1 MKSSL
6 AGRVSRALLIAAPLF
21 VVSPSAAP
29 AADTGPS
36 SRLLDLMAQ
45 GKTETDLGHF
55 DVAIRALS
63 AVVDAPDASP
73 ALRAEALV
81 RLGVAR
87 RGAGDAQGAVQAFQR
102 VADAPNLDAQTKALL
117 VQALGGALPSAKRWA
132 EVWPRVSFAVDRSQ
146 PARPTMSVVWPDAPA
161 SKAGQSDARMTL
173 SLTDADLSDFF
184 RMIADISG
192 LNVVVFP
199 GVHGKITLEATDEPW
214 DRVLENVLSPNGYA
228 FQREDNVV
236 LIALPEQLP
245 APRHFSGRRIDVDFQ
260 EADLRK
266 SLAELAARGGARTE
280 IDPTVAGK
288 LTIKLIQVRWDQALE
303 IVVSVNGLEWTQ
315 EGDAIKVFPRAR

>member
-6 AGRVSRALLIAAPLF
+6 TGRWRAWVLTAAL
-21 VVSPSAAP
+21 AALTAAAFAAEP
-29 AADTGPS
+29 A

-55 DVAIRALS
+55 EVAIRALGTK
-63 AVVDAPDASP
+63 
-73 ALRAEALV
+73 ALV

-87 RGAGDAQGAVQAFQR
+87 RGAGDLEGAVQAFQR
-102 VADAPNLDAQTKALL
+102 AANAPGLDAPTKALL
-117 VQALGGALPSAKRWA
+117 VEALGGALPSAKRWA

-146 PARPTMSVVWPDAPA
+146 PARPAMVVVWPDAPA
-161 SKAGQSDARMTL
+161 SPRRGGDHVSV

-199 GVHGKITLEATDEPW
+199 GVHGKVTLEANEEP
-214 DRVLENVLSPNGYA
+214 LERILELGLAPNGYA
-228 FQREDNVV
+228 FQREDNVL
-236 LIALPEQLP
+236 LIARPDQLP
-245 APRHFSGRRIDVDFQ
+245 APRHFSGRRIDVDFHD
-260 EADLRK
+260 ADLRK

-280 IDPTVAGK
+280 IDPMVAGK

-303 IVVSVNGLEWTQ
+303 VVVSVNGLDWAQ
-315 EGDAIKVFPRAR
+315 DGDVIKVFVRER